1 LSQICGDFFHDLT
14 LSVLEASPLSP
25 KRTKPE
31 STIPDTSLSESLCID
46 EQGEQ
51 APPKQVQVGFPQ
63 WFLEDSA
70 EQVSETQSEVSSEA
84 SSFVPVMKLG
94 ALNMGSD
101 HINPKPRLTVLEIAH
116 HAAAKGD
123 LNEVKSCADFE
134 NADFFENTSDD
145 EKCLSSEAND

>member
-1 LSQICGDFFHDLT
+1 
-14 LSVLEASPLSP
+14 
-25 KRTKPE
+25 
-31 STIPDTSLSESLCID
+31 
-46 EQGEQ
+46 
-51 APPKQVQVGFPQ
+51 
-63 WFLEDSA
+63 
-70 EQVSETQSEVSSEA
+70 
-84 SSFVPVMKLG
+84 MKLG